1 MSATYPAAIDRAP
14 MFRVSLILEAL
25 RARPVLMFWVAAL
38 AQGALWTLVPSL
50 FYAAPPGEVPLVLA
64 VGNEWVLGS
73 PYGPP
78 LAYWLADIAFRIAGG
93 VLGVYVL
100 SQVCVVATYWAVFT
114 LGRRIVGTAHAAMA
128 VLLMAGIS
136 AFTVPTIEF
145 GPTVLAMPL
154 TALTLLFGYRAL
166 ADNRRGDWIASGVAL
181 GLLLLTT
188 YAGLILLALM
198 ALFVATT
205 ARGRSRLGSIGP
217 WAAALIVVLINIPHL
232 FWLER
237 TGVSPLPMLAAL
249 PGLIVAEKRLMAW
262 ANLVLLLA
270 FSHAGLVVLMLVA
283 GGFLAGKRAS
293 APAVERLPVEPF
305 AKSFVYFFALA
316 PAFVAT
322 LLAVLLGK
330 PAPVGGAA
338 PLVVLSGLAVVV
350 AAGDMIRLYR
360 QRISALVWLGLLLVP
375 AGRDRC
381 RDRDAAVDRRGR
393 SGSEQARERDGAVL
407 HRNVPPPH
415 RQAARDRD
423 WRCAHRRACRARV
436 TGPAKPL
443 CRRRACARALALR
456 RGGAREGRNP
466 DLDRDRCG
474 GHAAGC
480 AQGALPRHGCRS
492 AALVR
497 PLGAGA
503 VAAVAH
509 RLGGDPAAL
518 IFCALSAARWPRD
531 SASPISRR
539 PAWHRSR

>member
-1 MSATYPAAIDRAP
+1 MSASYPAAIDRAP

-78 LAYWLADIAFRIAGG
+78 LAYWLADVAFRMAGG
-93 VLGVYVL
+93 RVIGLYVL
-100 SQVCVVATYWAVFT
+100 SQVCVVITYWAVFT

-198 ALFVATT
+198 TFFVAAT
-205 ARGRSRLGSIGP
+205 ARGRSRLGSIWP
-217 WAAALIVVLINIPHL
+217 WAAAIVVVLINIPHL

-249 PGLIVAEKRLMAW
+249 PGLIVGEKRLMAW

-360 QRISALVWLGLLLVP
+360 QRIGALVWLGLLLVP
-375 AGRDRC
+375 PAVIVAATVTLPWT
-381 RDRDAAVDRRGR
+381 AAVDLEVSKPANAMGQFFTETFRRR
-393 SGSEQARERDGAVL
+393 
-407 HRNVPPPH
+407 
-415 RQAARDRD
+415 
-423 WRCAHRRACRARV
+423 
-436 TGPAKPL
+436 TGKPL
-443 CRRRACARALALR
+443 AIVIGDVRTAGLVSLASPDRPSLYVDAAPALSPWLSDETVR
-456 RGGAREGRNP
+456 EKGAILTWTAT
-466 DLDRDRCG
+466 DS
-474 GHAAGC
+474 AGT
-480 AQGALPRHGCRS
+480 P
-492 AALVR
+492 
-497 PLGAGA
+497 
-503 VAAVAH
+503 
-509 RLGGDPAAL
+509 PAAL
-518 IFCALSAARWPRD
+518 KARFPDMVAEVPRSFD
-531 SASPISRR
+531 RSVQGRLPLLRIGWAVIR
-539 PAWHRSR
+539 PR